1 MKGIKIDLQRSDT
14 WKVYLTIA
22 INFIS
27 SKDTE
32 EEHVMY
38 STSGN
43 IELASYDDANEVVN
57 DLF

>member
-1 MKGIKIDLQRSDT
+1 MKIDLQRSDT

-27 SKDTE
+27 LKDTE

-38 STSGN
+38 STSDN

-57 DLF
+57 ELF